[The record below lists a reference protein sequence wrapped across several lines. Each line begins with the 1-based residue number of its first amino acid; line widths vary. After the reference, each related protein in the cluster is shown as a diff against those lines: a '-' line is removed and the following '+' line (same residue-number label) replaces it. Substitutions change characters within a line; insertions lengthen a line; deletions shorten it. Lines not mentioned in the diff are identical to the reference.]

1 MNEHVMPKLY
11 FETVGTGKPVTLVHG
26 WAMHSGIW
34 RGFAQQLA
42 EHYQVTCIDLPSHG
56 HSRDAIN
63 RVSTPFTLEAVGDAL
78 VNALPETPS
87 CWLGWSLGATIVLD
101 IARRYPERVNA
112 LILLAGNPLFV
123 GTDDWAGVQPAVLD
137 AFAENLTLNCQ
148 ATLLRFLA
156 LQVNGLPDGKVL
168 LKDLKAAIMDCP
180 APDNASLQGGLEIL
194 KHSDLRTALA
204 ELEIPVS
211 VILGDKD
218 TLVPVAVAEH
228 LGSLG
233 IAPPSIIN
241 GAGHVPFLSHPQQLL
256 ALINRF
262 MDDSCP

>member
-1 MNEHVMPKLY
+1 MTEHVMPKCY
-11 FETVGTGKPVTLVHG
+11 SETFGTGKPVTLVHG

-34 RGFAQQLA
+34 RGFARQLA
-42 EHYQVTCIDLPSHG
+42 EHHQVTCIDLPSHG
-56 HSRDAIN
+56 RSEKL
-63 RVSTPFTLEAVGDAL
+63 SPFNLETVVDAL

-87 CWLGWSLGATIVLD
+87 CWLGWSLGATVVLD

-123 GTDDWAGVQPAVLD
+123 SANDWAGVKPAVLD
-137 AFAENLTLNCQ
+137 AFADNLTMNCQ

-156 LQVNGLPDGKVL
+156 LQVNGLPDGKTL
-168 LKDLKAAIMDCP
+168 LKDLKAAIMQCP
-180 APDNASLQGGLEIL
+180 APDNDSLQGGLEIL
-194 KHSDLRTALA
+194 KHTDLRAALA
-204 ELEIPVS
+204 ELELPVS
-211 VILGDKD
+211 VILGGKD

-228 LGSLG
+228 LRSLG
-233 IAPPSIIN
+233 IAHPSIIN
-241 GAGHVPFLSHPQQLL
+241 GAGHVPFLSHPQHLL

>member
-1 MNEHVMPKLY
+1 MPALY
-11 FETVGTGKPVTLVHG
+11 SYTIGTGKPVTLVHG

-56 HSRDAIN
+56 RSDTL
-63 RVSTPFTLEAVGDAL
+63 SPFTLEAVGDAL

-87 CWLGWSLGATIVLD
+87 CWLGWSLGATVVLD

-123 GTDDWAGVQPAVLD
+123 GTDDWASVKPAVLD

-156 LQVNGLPDGKVL
+156 LQVNGLPDGKAL

-180 APDNASLQGGLEIL
+180 VPDNASLQGGLEIL
-194 KHSDLRTALA
+194 KHSDLRAALA

-228 LGSLG
+228 LRSLG
-233 IAPPSIIN
+233 IAHLSIIN